1 MCIRDSS
8 KSLLPVWQ
16 AAISKVG
23 NGKAGGKGIEGFVAL
38 IRQMI
43 DEAYGVSLS
52 ELTELAINL
61 SGLMAHYENDK
72 EGEDRIENL
81 KELVTA
87 AVSFTNQDFGCLLYT
102 SRCV

>member
-1 MCIRDSS
+1 MCIRDR
-8 KSLLPVWQ
+8 
-16 AAISKVG
+16 G

-72 EGEDRIENL
+72 EGEDLSLIHI
-81 KELVTA
+81 
-87 AVSFTNQDFGCLLYT
+87 
-102 SRCV
+102 